1 MDYIHAIILMA
12 IFAVGCALAG
22 EKRGDYPLSWFIL
35 GAVFG
40 PLAFIVALTGRKRC
54 QHCLSVIPKDSKV
67 CKFYNKEL

>member
-1 MDYIHAIILMA
+1 MDYTYISTLWA

-35 GAVFG
+35 GVIFG

-54 QHCLSVIPKDSKV
+54 HHCLSVIPKDTKV
-67 CKFYNKEL
+67 CRYCNKDL